1 MQHPVIALATKINQ
15 LAKKVNETEGLQR
28 DLGIMMCSLAIVGM
42 CDDIGIKEPV
52 EVGHMLFSNALQ
64 GAGINH
70 NVRIIRDVLA
80 GKEVSCG
87 MCPACKAADAKKP
100 EVQEEEIPH
109 ELVSMLSKMFGA
121 ENVTVIHVDNSNSLS
136 KTRH

>member
-1 MQHPVIALATKINQ
+1 MTLIEIAELSDKMGKDIQNAT
-15 LAKKVNETEGLQR
+15 GLKR
-28 DLGIMMCSLAIVGM
+28 DLLLTMSAALIAGLCEEAGIPG
-42 CDDIGIKEPV
+42 
-52 EVGHMLFSNALQ
+52 EVGGMILSNSFR
-64 GAGINH
+64 GAGIDH
-70 NVRIIRDVLA
+70 NVRILRDA
-80 GKEVSCG
+80 RDGKEVRCG

-121 ENVTVIHVDNSNSLS
+121 ENITVIHVDNSDSLS